1 MYEPT
6 SLVHTHTCAHSPQ
19 VHYRALSFYLEE
31 HPDLLVDLLGVLTT
45 RLDHTRV
52 VLQFRKVNFLP
63 LIKDYLIGV
72 QKSNICEVCVCGCA
86 FACGCAHMTAGLF
99 VSLCWVWV
107 GGWVGG
113 WVCVCVCVCVWACV
127 HDGWLVYQPMLGV
140 GGWVCG
146 CAFAFVCGC
155 IHTHIHT
162 GTQLT
167 YIHKHTPRSTMPS
180 TSCWWRRRIMKPS
193 TTPSASTTISTS
205 WAWLHNWR
213 STSCWNSGEWP
224 PRCTNKTSG
233 VWVAFKKCAL
243 CVGTRVCAWLWV
255 HVCVCIC
262 VCVRGCGYT
271 CVCVCMCVCACVRAC
286 VCVCNQGAGC
296 VRWLCVSRYMWV
308 GQHRS
313 CKIGCRTLWVCNA
326 DKQGAHAPLILDSY
340 FHPCRCCKAASWP
353 KQTKAVQRVYAVCHV
368 LLTPD
373 GGCCSLCAGGA
384 KRWSWPKQTSC
395 TRTRWRRAQPL
406 GMGSWHTSCWSS
418 SSRLTSR
425 CAGRVKRL
433 DSNDRHL
440 Q

>member
-1 MYEPT
+1 
-6 SLVHTHTCAHSPQ
+6 
-19 VHYRALSFYLEE
+19 
-31 HPDLLVDLLGVLTT
+31 
-45 RLDHTRV
+45 
-52 VLQFRKVNFLP
+52 
-63 LIKDYLIGV
+63 
-72 QKSNICEVCVCGCA
+72 
-86 FACGCAHMTAGLF
+86 
-99 VSLCWVWV
+99 
-107 GGWVGG
+107 
-113 WVCVCVCVCVWACV
+113 
-127 HDGWLVYQPMLGV
+127 
-140 GGWVCG
+140 
-146 CAFAFVCGC
+146 
-155 IHTHIHT
+155 
-162 GTQLT
+162 
-167 YIHKHTPRSTMPS
+167 
-180 TSCWWRRRIMKPS
+180 
-193 TTPSASTTISTS
+193 
-205 WAWLHNWR
+205 
-213 STSCWNSGEWP
+213 
-224 PRCTNKTSG
+224 
-233 VWVAFKKCAL
+233 
-243 CVGTRVCAWLWV
+243 
-255 HVCVCIC
+255 
-262 VCVRGCGYT
+262 
-271 CVCVCMCVCACVRAC
+271 MCVCACVRAC